1 MEMKKYQ
8 IIWTK
13 KNYKSHE
20 IIGAAGSKAPK
31 DVATIAR
38 QCGYIDRFIICP
50 EISNKLINVLL
61 RFFLLICELHKCER
75 NSLIL
80 LQYPCFSEKI
90 FQYAKFFFPSRKL
103 VTVIHDINSIRQN
116 GNISK
121 AEISSLSV
129 FQEIIVHTPE
139 MKDYLSKFLPSTI
152 QFHIL
157 ECFPYLT
164 DSLCK
169 KVNSMNEVCFAGNID
184 KSIFLQE
191 YIQTLKKTKLRLYGR
206 MKRKFPLNQNVTY
219 CGMFNPDNISI
230 LSGNWGLVWD
240 GDSIES
246 CSGTWGNYLK
256 IIAPHKFSLYL
267 AAGIPVIVWNQSA
280 MAKLVEKYS
289 IGICIS
295 NLQELENKI
304 SLVSIDFY
312 NTLINNVLII
322 QKKIKK
328 GDVLM
333 KIFNN
338 ELNES

>member
-1 MEMKKYQ
+1 
-8 IIWTK
+8 
-13 KNYKSHE
+13 
-20 IIGAAGSKAPK
+20 
-31 DVATIAR
+31 
-38 QCGYIDRFIICP
+38 
-50 EISNKLINVLL
+50 
-61 RFFLLICELHKCER
+61 
-75 NSLIL
+75 
-80 LQYPCFSEKI
+80 
-90 FQYAKFFFPSRKL
+90 
-103 VTVIHDINSIRQN
+103 
-116 GNISK
+116 
-121 AEISSLSV
+121 
-129 FQEIIVHTPE
+129 
-139 MKDYLSKFLPSTI
+139 
-152 QFHIL
+152 
-157 ECFPYLT
+157 
-164 DSLCK
+164 
-169 KVNSMNEVCFAGNID
+169 MNEVCFAGNID